1 MENDAGGVVCE
12 LDAERIF
19 TGDRSDHCL
28 EKTFGEV
35 GRRDWSIA
43 FNSSILTSRGLEGSW
58 VYCLRQREPQPQVVH
73 SPEMVD
79 VL

>member
-1 MENDAGGVVCE
+1 MGNGAGGVVCE

-43 FNSSILTSRGLEGSW
+43 P
-58 VYCLRQREPQPQVVH
+58 Y
-73 SPEMVD
+73 
-79 VL
+79 